1 MKDVAMCLLCRE
13 PDKVKW
19 ALNRLM
25 FASYQSHDH
34 HIAFIQHHTQILDG
48 LLALCGIPN
57 EIRKVS
63 PLIPLFNE
71 WAEKPDIA
79 NLVSLHVYEF
89 DSFSALFT
97 VTDVIFINN
106 MTVTCFFT

>member
-1 MKDVAMCLLCRE
+1 MCLLCRE

-25 FASYQSHDH
+25 FASYQSQDH
-34 HIAFIQHHTQILDG
+34 HIAFIQHPTQILDG

-79 NLVSLHVYEF
+79 NLVSSHVSEF
-89 DSFSALFT
+89 
-97 VTDVIFINN
+97 
-106 MTVTCFFT
+106 

>member
-1 MKDVAMCLLCRE
+1 MCLLCRE
-13 PDKVKW
+13 PDNVKW

-34 HIAFIQHHTQILDG
+34 HIAFIQHPTQILDG

-79 NLVSLHVYEF
+79 NLVSSHV
-89 DSFSALFT
+89 SAS
-97 VTDVIFINN
+97 
-106 MTVTCFFT
+106 